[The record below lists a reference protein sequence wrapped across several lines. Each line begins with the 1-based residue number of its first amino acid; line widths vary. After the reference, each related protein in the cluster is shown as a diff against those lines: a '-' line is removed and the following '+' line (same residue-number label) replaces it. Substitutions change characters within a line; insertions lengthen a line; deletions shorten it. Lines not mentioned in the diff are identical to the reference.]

1 MSLMLQKNGKEGYR
15 IFEHK
20 LNTEAIQELKSLSY
34 KLKAKVGND
43 QILFDPKDKK
53 SNIYKFNSN
62 DLIQNQWVQKLI
74 MDPVLINIA
83 GTYLGANPIFDI
95 AAMWWS
101 TDSKTKKRMQ
111 LKNIILI

>member
-1 MSLMLQKNGKEGYR
+1 M
-15 IFEHK
+15 
-20 LNTEAIQELKSLSY
+20 
-34 KLKAKVGND
+34 GND

-83 GTYLGANPIFDI
+83 ANYLVVNPILILQLCGGPQTLKQKEDAAQEYHFDLDRPKWLKI
-95 AAMWWS
+95 FIYL
-101 TDSKTKKRMQ
+101 TDVNKDNGPHCYISKNT
-111 LKNIILI
+111 